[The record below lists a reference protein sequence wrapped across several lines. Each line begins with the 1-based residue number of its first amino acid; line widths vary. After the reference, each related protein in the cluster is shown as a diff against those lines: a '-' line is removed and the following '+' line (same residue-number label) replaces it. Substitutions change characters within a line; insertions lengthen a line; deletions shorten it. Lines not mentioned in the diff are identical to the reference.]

1 MIKADIDKL
10 CKLLHNGKAV
20 EIEGIKLKAKTVENR
35 VISPCSQ
42 CQILEACYCHN
53 DICNVCVS
61 MDYLEYVEYNN
72 KNRYYLEK
80 VKEEEDKQ

>member
-1 MIKADIDKL
+1 MIKVDIDLL
-10 CKLLHNGKAV
+10 CKKLHIGETV
-20 EIEGIKLKAKTVENR
+20 EIEGHKLKAKQADR
-35 VISPCSQ
+35 SIAPCSQ
-42 CQILEACYCHN
+42 CQILETCISHK